1 MLLLM
6 KKRYQCRIFRI
17 LRQGQ
22 MLSGMKPETQHT
34 APGAD
39 RRKAYNHHREGHAR
53 ILYSKQKKLRQ
64 IKYTA

>member
-6 KKRYQCRIFRI
+6 KKRYLCRISRI

-22 MLSGMKPETQHT
+22 TLSGMKPETQHT

-39 RRKAYNHHREGHAR
+39 RRKVYNPHREGHVQ
-53 ILYSKQKKLRQ
+53 ILYSKQGILRQ
-64 IKYTA
+64 IEHTA